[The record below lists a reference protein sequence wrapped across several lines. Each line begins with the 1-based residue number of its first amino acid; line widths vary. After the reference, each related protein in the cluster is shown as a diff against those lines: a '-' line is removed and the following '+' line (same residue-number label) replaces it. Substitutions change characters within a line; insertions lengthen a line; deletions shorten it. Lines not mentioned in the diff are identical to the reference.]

1 MAPVLLIIHGII
13 VVSFVVL
20 GIVFLRGKGA
30 FLIAGYNTSSQA
42 QKDKTDEKALCKAVG
57 KVMFVLAACWILIA
71 LGSFPSLMFFRWIGL
86 GLFFVTTIGFVI
98 YANTGNRFKK

>member
-13 VVSFVVL
+13 IASFVVL

-30 FLIAGYNTSSQA
+30 FLIAGYNTSSPEA
-42 QKDKTDEKALCKAVG
+42 KSKIDEKALCKFVG
-57 KVMFVLAACWILIA
+57 KLMLVLAACWLLIA
-71 LGSFPSLMFFRWIGL
+71 LSSLPNLLFLLWIGL
-86 GLFFVTTIGFVI
+86 GLFFAITIAFVI